1 MIKKFA
7 RDILYLSPDGIRYWR
22 NFKIFASVVGLGVC
36 GYLLYQKHVRLPIN
50 AGGESMSGIKKNG

>member
-22 NFKIFASVVGLGVC
+22 NFKIFASVVGLGVF

-50 AGGESMSGIKKNG
+50 VAG